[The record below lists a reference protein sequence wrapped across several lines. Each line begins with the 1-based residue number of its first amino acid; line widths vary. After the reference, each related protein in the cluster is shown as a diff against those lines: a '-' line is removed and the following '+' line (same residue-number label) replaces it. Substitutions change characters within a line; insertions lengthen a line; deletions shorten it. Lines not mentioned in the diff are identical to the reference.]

1 MIIGAVSRSVK
12 LIAELTYEE
21 KLKVAKKMKQRLA
34 SSNRQITQIL
44 AITKT
49 PHRGGGVLG
58 GFVR

>member
-44 AITKT
+44 ALPPAEVDTLF
-49 PHRGGGVLG
+49 PHPS
-58 GFVR
+58 